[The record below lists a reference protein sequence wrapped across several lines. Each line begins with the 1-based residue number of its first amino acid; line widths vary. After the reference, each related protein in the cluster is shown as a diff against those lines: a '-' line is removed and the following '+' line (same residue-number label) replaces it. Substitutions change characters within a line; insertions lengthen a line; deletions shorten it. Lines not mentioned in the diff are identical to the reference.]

1 MNNHKKI
8 CASIKSKKNPNIQ
21 CSNKRKI
28 DSEFCG
34 KHQLSSTYFIE
45 TIIQNNNEETN
56 DIIIK
61 ETNNEL
67 VQEKNDELVQEKN
80 DELVQ
85 EKNDELVQ
93 EKNDEL
99 VQEKNDELVQ
109 QTNDMIIQQTND
121 MIIQQ
126 TNDIIIQDNNNELV
140 QDTND
145 IIIQD
150 NNNEIYEMSI
160 NELFMNIQD
169 NKYIPILII
178 RRTINNTYLKLFINT
193 KQSKSKLIKNIKYQ
207 IDRERYYIN
216 REDVIKKIQS
226 IVRMF
231 LKKNRYSCVNEI
243 DILTMDNK
251 MEIQNPYFYKFHNKK
266 NNKYYAYDIRLLYML
281 ITSNYKSCP
290 YTLRKFEDDELNKI
304 ISYVKKLQSKNINIE
319 IIKDLSKDEIMENKV
334 KDLFYKLNMLDNY
347 TNHKWFLDLDVSQLI
362 QLYISAE
369 DIWNYRSSLSS
380 IAKYNIIQ
388 NNYIFNIPVLMLRK
402 IKYINK
408 LRNILLKTFDK
419 WNRYK

>member
-1 MNNHKKI
+1 
-8 CASIKSKKNPNIQ
+8 
-21 CSNKRKI
+21 
-28 DSEFCG
+28 
-34 KHQLSSTYFIE
+34 
-45 TIIQNNNEETN
+45 
-56 DIIIK
+56 
-61 ETNNEL
+61 
-67 VQEKNDELVQEKN
+67 
-80 DELVQ
+80 
-85 EKNDELVQ
+85 
-93 EKNDEL
+93 
-99 VQEKNDELVQ
+99 
-109 QTNDMIIQQTND
+109 
-121 MIIQQ
+121 
-126 TNDIIIQDNNNELV
+126 
-140 QDTND
+140 
-145 IIIQD
+145 
-150 NNNEIYEMSI
+150 
-160 NELFMNIQD
+160 MNIQD
-169 NKYIPILII
+169 NKYIPILVI
-178 RRTINNTYLKLFINT
+178 RKTINNTYLKLFINT

-231 LKKNRYSCVNEI
+231 LKKNRYSCANEI

-251 MEIQNPYFYKFHNKK
+251 MEIQNPYFYKFHNKY

-319 IIKDLSKDEIMENKV
+319 IIKDLSKNEIMENKV

-347 TNHKWFLDLDVSQLI
+347 TNHKWFLELDISQLI

-369 DIWNYRSSLSS
+369 DIWNYRSSLSP
-380 IAKYNIIQ
+380 IAKYNIIK

-408 LRNILLKTFDK
+408 LRNILLKTFDIMISNGIDINEK
-419 WNRYK
+419 KLGAILVLSALVEVSINAADALPHLIQV